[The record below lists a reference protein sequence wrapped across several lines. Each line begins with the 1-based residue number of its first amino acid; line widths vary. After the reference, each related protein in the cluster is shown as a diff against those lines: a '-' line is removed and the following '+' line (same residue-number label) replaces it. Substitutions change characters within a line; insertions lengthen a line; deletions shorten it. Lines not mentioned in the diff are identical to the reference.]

1 MSAGPSITRALASF
15 AFASRFETLPE
26 AVQGEAVRAFLNW
39 LGCSFGGSPELA
51 SVRAASVLGQ
61 RRSGVAQLIGHG
73 LLSDVAGAAF
83 VNCLSSSALAFDDT
97 HLATITHPTGPV
109 AAALLA
115 FSETTE
121 VSGAE
126 LLNAL
131 AVGIEIQCRLSSAI
145 LLPPAQ
151 PNHALYITGITG
163 PVGAAAALA
172 RLAGLDEQGVLS
184 AMGLAASQAAGLRAT
199 HGSSAGIMVPAFG
212 ARAAVFAVDLARA
225 AMDCSGDILEAP
237 NGLIGVFSPGADPET
252 AIYGLGSQFEML
264 ANAYKP
270 YPAGIVLHAAIDAC
284 REVASRIPDG
294 VQVARAQLRVNP
306 VALALADRPAPASA
320 FEAQISL
327 QHWAASMLL
336 YRKAGIEVLQAD
348 MLCDRDTASLRERI
362 SVRPDETLARDEA
375 CVQVGL
381 ADGAT
386 IEAHVLHA
394 RGSLNRPMTDAEL
407 DEKFMHQVL
416 RVAGEPSARAIL
428 AATRNLAGC
437 SDVGRTL
444 GSLIA
449 GAGQA
454 DILG

>member
-1 MSAGPSITRALASF
+1 METGPSVTQELADF
-15 AFASRFETLPE
+15 AFASRYESLPD
-26 AVQGEAVRAFLNW
+26 AVQSETVRAFLNW
-39 LGCSFGGSPELA
+39 LGCVFGGSPEPA
-51 SVRAASVLGQ
+51 SKRAAAVVGCAG
-61 RRSGVAQLIGHG
+61 SGKAQLIGHRMR
-73 LLSDVAGAAF
+73 SDVAGAAF
-83 VNCLSSSALAFDDT
+83 VNCVSSSALAFDDT

-163 PVGAAAALA
+163 PIGVAAALA
-172 RLAGLDEQGVLS
+172 RLAGLDGQGILS

-199 HGSSAGIMVPAFG
+199 HGSSAGIMVPAFS

-225 AMDCSGDILEAP
+225 GMDCSGDILEAP
-237 NGLIGVFSPGADPET
+237 NGLIGVFSPRADPET
-252 AIYGLGSQFEML
+252 AIHGLGSQFEIL

-306 VALALADRPAPASA
+306 VALALADRPAPVSA
-320 FEAQISL
+320 LEAQISL
-327 QHWAASMLL
+327 QHWAASVLL
-336 YRKAGIEVLQAD
+336 YRKAGIEVLQPD
-348 MLCDRDTASLRERI
+348 MLCDRDIASLRERI
-362 SVRPDETLARDEA
+362 SVWPDEAMARDEA
-375 CVQVGL
+375 SIQVGL

-386 IEAHVLHA
+386 FEAHVLHA
-394 RGSLNRPMTDAEL
+394 KGSLNRPMTDAEL

-416 RVAGEPSARAIL
+416 RVASEPSARAIL

-437 SDVGRTL
+437 SNVGRTL